1 MAEAVRLSA
10 SGVKSVL
17 GLDPTVNVNPHN
29 NIADVSFVNKFSP
42 AEMKAKQ
49 AWGIFAHPFR
59 LPRQGRGTGAQIES
73 FLWKRSFHRK

>member
-42 AEMKAKQ
+42 AEMKAYLN
-49 AWGIFAHPFR
+49 R
-59 LPRQGRGTGAQIES
+59 LYVRPDRMGS
-73 FLWKRSFHRK
+73 K